1 MPQGPAVKENFY
13 SNAEDLESLVVK
25 EYENLIRKFNLLA
38 SEVLVVSMRAKGNSL
53 LKNFKDDRFVWNDVG
68 TKSLIKDK
76 VNIVSSH
83 RIKGLDARAVFLID
97 VEEPIEISD
106 RGDWKRRLLV
116 GASWTT
122 FPTHWQ
128 KRRRRKIKTAARSI

>member
-1 MPQGPAVKENFY
+1 
-13 SNAEDLESLVVK
+13 
-25 EYENLIRKFNLLA
+25 
-38 SEVLVVSMRAKGNSL
+38 MRAKGNSL
-53 LKNFKDDRFVWNDVG
+53 LKNLKDDRFVWNDVG

-116 GASWTT
+116 GATRAKQILT
-122 FPTHWQ
+122 VFY
-128 KRRRRKIKTAARSI
+128 KK